1 MKYVIFL
8 VFICFSQTSLA
19 EIYKWTDEQGNVHY
33 GDAKNRPE
41 DTKTEKVD
49 FGINTYESTGVD
61 NNSAKPEK
69 VVMYSTSWCGYCKKA
84 RNYFLAKNIPFV
96 EYDIEKD
103 RNAKRRYDQIGG
115 SGVPVILY
123 KGGRI
128 NGFNR
133 SSFDRL
139 YRR

>member
-41 DTKTEKVD
+41 NTKTEKVD
-49 FGINTYESTGVD
+49 IGINTYEATGVD
-61 NNSAKPEK
+61 NNSAKSEK

-128 NGFNR
+128 NGFNP